1 MKHSNNNKKY
11 FFEIYKDED
20 AIFLYTYDR
29 FYFKLKDEDGNSY
42 IRSRPYLLK
51 TGCLKEL
58 KSVIR
63 NSKNEERFEVE
74 QIYDKKWNVFMKT
87 ENGKTRAF
95 KTSFNTYEEA
105 NNFIEDLKSLTLKTP
120 VVDYT
125 KLKLKS

>member
-20 AIFLYTYDR
+20 AIFLYTYDQ

-63 NSKNEERFEVE
+63 NFKNEFRFEVE
-74 QIYDKKWNVFMKT
+74 QASNEKWSVILKAVNGVRIATSPCFDTDKEAKNFFEILKNV
-87 ENGKTRAF
+87 
-95 KTSFNTYEEA
+95 S
-105 NNFIEDLKSLTLKTP
+105 LKTP
-120 VVDYT
+120 VIDNT
-125 KLKLKS
+125 K